1 MLKQSSIYSEAQALR
16 SACESAVPLTVLCP
30 TVWCSRSGFGCALCL
45 DALLAG
51 LLRVGQQRSE
61 QGQSVVVLHQVGAL
75 QKPPIS
81 GHARARCPGGLPVCV
96 RGNEAAKRLRWHGV
110 G

>member
-30 TVWCSRSGFGCALCL
+30 TVWCSRSSLGRALCCHT
-45 DALLAG
+45 LLAG

-61 QGQSVVVLHQVGAL
+61 QGKTVIVLHQVGAF
-75 QKPPIS
+75 Q
-81 GHARARCPGGLPVCV
+81 
-96 RGNEAAKRLRWHGV
+96 
-110 G
+110 